1 MTPDRLT
8 TSFSVVRLLIL
19 YQFKLISIIMAQK
32 KFWMVYLEGQN
43 PPKYKHGTYESALK
57 EAKRLTQKH
66 DLEAYILETIQTV
79 KLDLFKIEDTI
90 KPAPG
95 EDSDLPF

>member
-1 MTPDRLT
+1 
-8 TSFSVVRLLIL
+8 
-19 YQFKLISIIMAQK
+19 MAQK

-43 PPKYKHGTYESALK
+43 PPRYKHGTYESALA
-57 EAKRLTQKH
+57 EAKRLTQAY

-90 KPAPG
+90 KAAPG
-95 EDSDLPF
+95 EDGNLPF